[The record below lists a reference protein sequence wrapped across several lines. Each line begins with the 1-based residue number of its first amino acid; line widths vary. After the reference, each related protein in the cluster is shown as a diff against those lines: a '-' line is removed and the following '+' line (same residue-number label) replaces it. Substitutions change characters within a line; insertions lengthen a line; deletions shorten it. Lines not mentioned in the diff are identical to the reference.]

1 LREAYKLGTMIQKTE
16 KGSLF
21 KIFPIATIA
30 GELQLLKIRNPD
42 STRPE
47 RGDADFTVFDYLS
60 F

>member
-1 LREAYKLGTMIQKTE
+1 MIQKTE